1 MEDKLNK
8 ANEQIIQLND
18 ELKKEKENNNL
29 IMRVKNDEI
38 EKLIK
43 NKDNKKYEDIIS
55 KYEQIARDKDREIE
69 VLKLKNKKLSMIN
82 KMLQSKQDNDK
93 KW

>member
-1 MEDKLNK
+1 MK
-8 ANEQIIQLND
+8 
-18 ELKKEKENNNL
+18 
-29 IMRVKNDEI
+29 VKNDEI

-55 KYEQIARDKDREIE
+55 KYEQIAKEKDREIE

-82 KMLQSKQDNDK
+82 KMLQTKQDNDK
-93 KW
+93 I

>member
-1 MEDKLNK
+1 MK
-8 ANEQIIQLND
+8 
-18 ELKKEKENNNL
+18 
-29 IMRVKNDEI
+29 VKNDEI

-55 KYEQIARDKDREIE
+55 KYEQIAKEKDREIE

-93 KW
+93 I